1 MNNGTSTVELS
12 WIAVGNRVD
21 NRMEEAT
28 QMVSAPDFNRNIEQ
42 VLFDDGN
49 LDGSG
54 SAIWWDGNE
63 IKFGQL
69 PAHMA
74 KVVRPETK

>member
-1 MNNGTSTVELS
+1 
-12 WIAVGNRVD
+12 
-21 NRMEEAT
+21 MEEAT
-28 QMVSAPDFNRNIEQ
+28 RMVSAPDFNRNIEQ

-49 LDGSG
+49 KDGSG

-74 KVVRPETK
+74 KVNRTETK